1 MIGNILAASL
11 TGGLDAVYG
20 TGKVLPPGTKLEFT
34 ADKGK
39 KQKTTSDIEK
49 DIDMLTVAFFLTQEE
64 CNELLID
71 LLNLKSLQE

>member
-1 MIGNILAASL
+1 MTYLKFICMLKEQGI
-11 TGGLDAVYG
+11 
-20 TGKVLPPGTKLEFT
+20 
-34 ADKGK
+34 
-39 KQKTTSDIEK
+39 DIEK